1 MSRPRVTHSP
11 ARCPRRASFP
21 GRILSRAGLLAT
33 LLLVLGLLLAG
44 CGETTTTPEVPPL
57 HSELTGSEGRTVTW
71 ITDRTTLGT
80 VRYGFVSGQYDRLA
94 YPAAAD
100 GADKAFSRTH
110 AVPLLGAQAGVPIY
124 IQRTDLSE
132 QGQLYA
138 AAEETVTFAAPPVV
152 ALQLRFTSL
161 DVQFGD
167 AHVLQLPSEDKLVM
181 IDAGNPYEGRGGE
194 SAPHHVR
201 RWLQD
206 HAVTRLDVALATH
219 MHVDHYGGFLR
230 GADDSGSLGLID
242 LYEIG
247 LFLDVPAVSGNEYAL
262 ADLRAEVDA
271 KGIARLILE
280 PGQTDVTDPAA
291 LAWDPLVHVVVL
303 NAGAQP
309 EWATTGF
316 ESDRLNNDSIAL
328 KISYGEVDL
337 FSGGDCQVQAEARML
352 TRYPQYLVSIE
363 YFKVFHHGRNDEN
376 SRTWIAAIRP
386 RAAVI
391 PVAFIAYNEGAQGG
405 YDNTKDVLAR
415 LAAVDADVFRFDA
428 AEPLGKPQDNQTF
441 WHTTFVTDGT
451 SYEVR
456 IARSVW
462 GP

>member
-1 MSRPRVTHSP
+1 
-11 ARCPRRASFP
+11 
-21 GRILSRAGLLAT
+21 
-33 LLLVLGLLLAG
+33 
-44 CGETTTTPEVPPL
+44 
-57 HSELTGSEGRTVTW
+57 
-71 ITDRTTLGT
+71 
-80 VRYGFVSGQYDRLA
+80 
-94 YPAAAD
+94 
-100 GADKAFSRTH
+100 
-110 AVPLLGAQAGVPIY
+110 VPIY

-138 AAEETVTFAAPPVV
+138 AAEETVTFVSPPAVAP
-152 ALQLRFTSL
+152 QLRFTSL

-167 AHVLQLPSEDKLVM
+167 AHVLQLPSEGKLVM

-428 AEPLGKPQDNQTF
+428 AEPLGEPQDNQTF

-456 IARSVW
+456 IAHSVW
-462 GP
+462 SP